1 MSFSLNLRSL
11 NPRNLPKIHSRSAAT
26 SLLTASLLTA
36 SLLVASLLIASLP
49 TGTAQAASPEAIY
62 GENAM
67 IASRSTLASAAGI
80 EIMKNGGNAVDGAVA
95 TAFALAVTWPS
106 AGNIGGGGFAVV
118 RLENGKVITLDFREI
133 APAAAH
139 RDMYLDEDG
148 NDIPELSR
156 ASHLASGV
164 PGSVDGLLALLNSF
178 GTKSRK
184 EVMAPAIRL
193 ARKGFPLTW
202 TMARAF
208 DRQQENMG
216 KYPASVAKFTNNGK
230 PYKPGDLWVQ
240 KDLADTL
247 KRISSKGRAG
257 FYQGKTADLIV
268 AEMQRG
274 GGIITHEDLKGYR
287 SVWREPI
294 RGIYREFEIYGMPP
308 PSSGGVMIQQM
319 LNMLEPFDIKAKGFG
334 SAELVHLMVEAE
346 RRAFA
351 DRAVHLGDPDF
362 VDVPSK
368 MLIDPEYARER
379 FADFNPRKATDSN
392 AIGAGSWPPEGMET
406 THFSVMDKS
415 GMMVAITTTLNSS
428 YGSKIVVTGGGF
440 LLNNEMDDFS
450 AKPNT
455 ANQFQL
461 LGSEANAIAPG
472 KRMLSSMT
480 PTLVLKGGE
489 PFLITGSPGG
499 ATIITTT
506 LQVILNVLDHEMS
519 LEDAV
524 SLPRF
529 HHQWKPNLIFTEPW
543 VFSPDTREQLKRK
556 GHSFRPT
563 SYGRGM
569 GDANSVMYKD
579 GLLHGVKDPRGDGQ
593 AVGY

>member
-1 MSFSLNLRSL
+1 MTPQVKPLISSDDQTTPNRLSAVR
-11 NPRNLPKIHSRSAAT
+11 LPVLSPLLFFVLAV
-26 SLLTASLLTA
+26 SLLASINTF
-36 SLLVASLLIASLP
+36 
-49 TGTAQAASPEAIY
+49 AASRVPVY

-67 IASRSTLASAAGI
+67 IASRSELASAAGI
-80 EIMKNGGNAVDGAVA
+80 EIMKDGGNAIDGAVA

-118 RLENGKVITLDFREI
+118 RLEDGMVVTLDFRET

-148 NDIPELSR
+148 NEVPEWSR

-164 PGSVDGLLALLNSF
+164 PGSVDGLLTLLEEY
-178 GTKSRK
+178 GTMSRK

-193 ARKGFPLTW
+193 ASKGFPLTW
-202 TMARAF
+202 TMARTF
-208 DRQQENMG
+208 ERQQKNMG
-216 KYPASVAKFTNNGK
+216 KYPASVASFTKKGEA
-230 PYKPGDLWVQ
+230 YQPGDLWVQ
-240 KDLADTL
+240 KDLASTL
-247 KRISSKGRAG
+247 RRISSKGRAG
-257 FYQGKTADLIV
+257 FYEGKTADLIV

-274 GGIITHEDLKGYR
+274 NGIITHEDLQSYT

-294 RGIYREFEIYGMPP
+294 KGTYRGYEIYGMPP
-308 PSSGGVMIQQM
+308 PSSGGVLVQQM
-319 LNMLEPFDIKAKGFG
+319 LNMLEPYDIKAMGWG
-334 SAELVHLMVEAE
+334 SAKLVHLMVEAE

-351 DRAVHLGDPDF
+351 DRAVHLGDSDF
-362 VDVPSK
+362 VEVPIK
-368 MLIDPEYARER
+368 MLTDPAYAKSR
-379 FADFNPRKATDSN
+379 FADFDPKQATDSN
-392 AIGAGSWPPEGMET
+392 SIGAGSWPPESMET

-415 GMMVAITTTLNSS
+415 GMMVAITTTLNSA
-428 YGSKIVVTGGGF
+428 YGSKIVVTGAGF

-455 ANQFQL
+455 ENQFQL
-461 LGSEANAIAPG
+461 LGGEANAISPG

-480 PTLVLKGGE
+480 PTLVLKDGE
-489 PFLITGSPGG
+489 PYLITGSPGG

-506 LQVILNVLDHEMS
+506 LQVILNVLDHEMK

-529 HHQWKPNLIFTEPW
+529 HHQWKPNVIVAEPF
-543 VFSPDTREQLKRK
+543 VFSPDTMTMLKQK
-556 GHSFRPT
+556 GHSFRET
-563 SYGRGM
+563 TYRL
-569 GDANSVMYKD
+569 GDANSILYKD
-579 GLLHGVKDPRGDGQ
+579 GLFHGVKDPRGDGL